1 MKSPGH
7 VGSVVTD
14 SRLVEQRRS
23 QILRA
28 AVKLFSEKGYYVVTV
43 QQIARKAGVSTGLI
57 YQYFGDKDDILFL
70 ALRLVLETYEN
81 EIPPQLE
88 GVEHPLERLCTAL
101 SAYCAIVDKLR
112 DATVLAYRSTKSLRP
127 DRRHLIKEKE
137 TNTNRLL
144 EDCLHPCIAEGYMRP
159 VNERLLIYQFVHFCH
174 AWALKHWAFRDEYTL
189 EKYVAEGIK
198 LLIEPFLTEK
208 GRGAF
213 EQLGLGAADF
223 AAQVQAR
230 SPVKRTARPRLST

>member
-7 VGSVVTD
+7 VVSVVTN
-14 SRLVEQRRS
+14 SRLVEQRRG

-43 QQIARKAGVSTGLI
+43 QQIARKAGISMGLI

-81 EIPPQLE
+81 EIPPQLV

-101 SAYCAIVDKLR
+101 RAYCTIVDRLR
-112 DATVLAYRSTKSLRP
+112 DATVLAYRSTKSLRA

-137 TNTNRLL
+137 INTNRLL
-144 EDCLHPCIAEGYMRP
+144 EGYLRPCIAEGYVRP
-159 VNERLLIYQFVHFCH
+159 VDEFLLVYQFTHFCH
-174 AWALKHWAFRDEYTL
+174 AWALKHWAFRDRFTL
-189 EKYVAEGIK
+189 EEYLVGGMA

-208 GRGAF
+208 GRENF
-213 EQLGLGAADF
+213 DKLGLGTAEF
-223 AAQVQAR
+223 AGRQLEVKPPAVAKRRAR
-230 SPVKRTARPRLST
+230 

>member
-14 SRLVEQRRS
+14 AKLVEQRRS

-70 ALRLVLETYEN
+70 ALQLVLETYEN

-88 GVEHPLERLCTAL
+88 GIEHPLERLCTAL
-101 SAYCAIVDKLR
+101 WAYCAIVDRLR

-144 EDCLHPCIAEGYMRP
+144 ENCLRPCIAEGYVRP
-159 VNERLLIYQFVHFCH
+159 VNEQLLVYQFVHFCH
-174 AWALKHWAFRDEYTL
+174 AWALKHWAFRGQYTL
-189 EKYVAEGIK
+189 EKYLAEGIQ
-198 LLIEPFLTEK
+198 LLIEPFLTAK
-208 GRGAF
+208 GRSAF
-213 EQLGLGAADF
+213 DKLGLGTANF
-223 AAQVQAR
+223 AVRQAE
-230 SPVKRTARPRLST
+230 ARPPVAKRRAR